1 MGNDELG
8 RGDWRVNVAEGLGV
22 VLPGLSGQEGMVAMR
37 FQHDSQFLFGLALAV
52 GWGEV
57 EVRSGLEPPS
67 EKPAFARRRRL
78 LHSIHGNTGRPHPC
92 RSYGASHR

>member
-1 MGNDELG
+1 MGQDKLP
-8 RGDWRVNVAEGLGV
+8 RGDQRVNVAEGLGV

-37 FQHDSQFLFGLALAV
+37 FQHDSQFHFGLTRSV
-52 GWGEV
+52 GWGYV

-78 LHSIHGNTGRPHPC
+78 LHSIHGNKGRPHPC
-92 RSYGASHR
+92 RSYGATHR